1 MAESNY
7 HDALTLYTEALDIY
21 TQTSHASGMIHATL
35 MMAKVYRKQ
44 GDLTQ
49 AIELCSQSLKRSEEE
64 TLFLLRVDCLTEMG
78 VIADLQGDVEK
89 ARVHYQQSLH
99 VAQEIGDD
107 SREESAHRNLGI
119 FTANLESTQ
128 KPKKNSR
135 VPFPLPSK
143 SAPDCPSVLPIVI
156 WGTSTMRLE
165 IISKRS
171 LITRKALPVQEI
183 GNKQSA
189 CANLGDIGNIH
200 QHLGEFEQAI
210 SHYQQAR
217 RISVEIGDRK
227 TESLQAWKS
236 WVDLQYA

>member
-1 MAESNY
+1 
-7 HDALTLYTEALDIY
+7 
-21 TQTSHASGMIHATL
+21 
-35 MMAKVYRKQ
+35 
-44 GDLTQ
+44 
-49 AIELCSQSLKRSEEE
+49 
-64 TLFLLRVDCLTEMG
+64 MG
-78 VIADLQGDVEK
+78 VIADLQGDGVEK

-107 SREESAHRNLGI
+107 NREESAHRNLRMYSKLGEYPK
-119 FTANLESTQ
+119 A
-128 KPKKNSR
+128 KKNSR
-135 VPFPLPSK
+135 VPFPLPNK

-171 LITRKALPVQEI
+171 LITRKHLPSTRDWQQAKCVCKS
-183 GNKQSA
+183 GN
-189 CANLGDIGNIH
+189 IGNIH

-217 RISVEIGDRK
+217 RISVEIGDRR